1 MPKADGQL
9 SGRVADLQPGS
20 LKRCGL
26 RTGDLISAV
35 DGHPLRDVID
45 WWWLTSEP
53 AFTLDVRRGNEML
66 SLHVER
72 EPGEET
78 GVTFAEPIFDGVR
91 ECDNACTFCF
101 VAQLPPGL
109 RPSLY
114 IRDDDFRLSFIGGN
128 FVTLTNLTEVDI
140 DRIIEQRLSPL
151 HVSLHTVDAAVR
163 SRLICPT
170 VDDDAPGTLE
180 RLLDAGIEFHIQ
192 IVLVP
197 GVNDGD
203 VLQETLTWL
212 APHVGILSVGIVPVG
227 YTAHQQRIQSSFGE
241 PSAASA
247 VIRAIG
253 PWRKRMLAERGLLWA
268 HAADEFYLNA
278 AEPLPEW
285 AEYDDFPQYENGIG
299 LVRAFTD
306 EFLAAAKGETP
317 PAPATLVTGELFGP
331 VLRELVVSAGWE
343 NSIRVLPVRNALFGG
358 NVSVT
363 GLLAGSDV
371 VAAIRADGAQA
382 RYVLP
387 ECMLSA
393 EGLMLDDVVRDDV
406 SRLAGADIL
415 WVEPDAHSLVIRLA
429 TP

>member
-1 MPKADGQL
+1 
-9 SGRVADLQPGS
+9 
-20 LKRCGL
+20 
-26 RTGDLISAV
+26 
-35 DGHPLRDVID
+35 
-45 WWWLTSEP
+45 
-53 AFTLDVRRGNEML
+53 
-66 SLHVER
+66 
-72 EPGEET
+72 
-78 GVTFAEPIFDGVR
+78 
-91 ECDNACTFCF
+91 
-101 VAQLPPGL
+101 
-109 RPSLY
+109 
-114 IRDDDFRLSFIGGN
+114 
-128 FVTLTNLTEVDI
+128 
-140 DRIIEQRLSPL
+140 
-151 HVSLHTVDAAVR
+151 
-163 SRLICPT
+163 